1 VNPTLLDRELAGDEG
16 PSLQERLPVHCFG
29 CGVLNTK
36 GLQIRSRWCGDECVC
51 RWQPREEHIGHPGVV
66 YGGTIASV
74 VDCHAIW
81 TALSHACA
89 VDMLELG
96 RDAVPFAYVTGRLA
110 IDYLKPADVAQPLVL
125 RARIVEHGARKSIV
139 ACRVMQ
145 GEITCATAEV
155 VAVRVAGVR

>member
-1 VNPTLLDRELAGDEG
+1 MDPTLLHREADRDAG

-29 CGVLNTK
+29 CGVLNAK
-36 GLQIRSRWCGDECVC
+36 GLQIRSRWQGDECVC
-51 RWQPREEHIGHPGVV
+51 RWQPAAEHVGYPGLV

-89 VDMLELG
+89 VEKLELG
-96 RDAVPFAYVTGRLA
+96 RDALPFAYVTGKLM
-110 IDYLKPADVAQPLVL
+110 IDYLKPADIAQPLVL
-125 RARIVEHGARKSIV
+125 RARIVEHGARKTNV

-145 GEITCATAEV
+145 RDVDCASAQV
-155 VAVRVAGVR
+155 VVVRIAGAR